1 MFGEFFGAETFCDE
15 ESNKTHLR
23 GERPFL
29 RPQCWILEGSFGWKQ
44 LRWLQRLPALSAQRS
59 LRRGR
64 LHHMRCSPRLSKKTK
79 LAPTHWKQNT
89 LTEYFK
95 RPVTQWSLV
104 QYLHLRTFPRQY
116 ILGFLGRFYFL
127 ILHQFTPRCLTS
139 SHVSSR
145 MTLPSEDHHCR
156 ILPSPCT

>member
-1 MFGEFFGAETFCDE
+1 
-15 ESNKTHLR
+15 
-23 GERPFL
+23 
-29 RPQCWILEGSFGWKQ
+29 
-44 LRWLQRLPALSAQRS
+44 
-59 LRRGR
+59 
-64 LHHMRCSPRLSKKTK
+64 MRCSPRLSKKTK
-79 LAPTHWKQNT
+79 LAPTHWKQNI

-139 SHVSSR
+139 SHVSRSR
-145 MTLPSEDHHCR
+145 MTSPSEDHHCR
-156 ILPSPCT
+156 ILPSPCTQQMLCKCKSPFPRKTSTPSAFSSCLPSKDEGRIHLFLSLLETQSRWESGICRELVCGIVLKS